1 MQAPDKTEL
10 LKLQLNASI
19 DIYKNHCE
27 LFFKWVALY
36 LTVVGAIAVYILNKE
51 LSKEM
56 RRWIPTLIAIGSLLL
71 SVGCF
76 GMWTWLKNLERA
88 IDNFSSR
95 LS

>member
-1 MQAPDKTEL
+1 MTPQIQNPDKTEL

-36 LTVVGAIAVYILNKE
+36 LTVVGAIAIYILNKE
-51 LSKEM
+51 LSNVV
-56 RRWIPTLIAIGSLLL
+56 RRWISTLIALGSLLL

-76 GMWTWLKNLERA
+76 GMWTWLKKSGESYR
-88 IDNFSSR
+88 
-95 LS
+95 